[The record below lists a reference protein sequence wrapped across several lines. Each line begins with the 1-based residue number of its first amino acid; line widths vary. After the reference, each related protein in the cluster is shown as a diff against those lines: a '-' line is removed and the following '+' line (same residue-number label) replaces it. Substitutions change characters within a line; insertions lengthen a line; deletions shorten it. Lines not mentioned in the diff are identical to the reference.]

1 MNLLQ
6 MKYAIVIAEKRSINR
21 AADVLFVGQSALSR
35 AVKELESSLGVTLFE
50 RSAKGMVPTA
60 EGEIFI
66 RHAREILHRVDA
78 LEAAFLKE
86 SLRCSRFSV
95 SVPRQAYPA
104 QAFASFSQA
113 LAPQEQMLL
122 EYCETDTAKTVQ
134 KILGNTCKLG
144 LIEYPKRYAKYFE
157 AFAAEKNLAMEPI
170 ASFSP
175 VAVFSAQASFADAQK
190 LTRQQF
196 LSYHEVCFSASDAA
210 ALPWMTA
217 HKEPQ
222 GFGTAGKITVSDRA
236 GLYALLCENTS
247 AYHLCAPMEHGL
259 LRHLGLMQKNVF
271 GEEDAYLHALIYRL
285 EYQQTE
291 LDRAFLKALQ
301 SAWEAALSAPAK
313 RG

>member
-1 MNLLQ
+1 M
-6 MKYAIVIAEKRSINR
+6 
-21 AADVLFVGQSALSR
+21 
-35 AVKELESSLGVTLFE
+35 
-50 RSAKGMVPTA
+50 PTA

-104 QAFASFSQA
+104 QAFAGFSQA

-175 VAVFSAQASFADAQK
+175 VAVFSAQSPLAHEQK
-190 LTRQQF
+190 LSQQQ
-196 LSYHEVCFSASDAA
+196 LLLYPRVCFSPSDAA
-210 ALPWMTA
+210 ALPWMMHGEMQSVGST
-217 HKEPQ
+217 
-222 GFGTAGKITVSDRA
+222 GKIIVSDRA

-301 SAWEAALSAPAK
+301 SAWAAALSAPAK

>member
-66 RHAREILHRVDA
+66 RHAKEILQRVDT

-122 EYCETDTAKTVQ
+122 EYCETDTAGTVRS
-134 KILGNTCKLG
+134 ILGNTCKLG
-144 LIEYPKRYAKYFE
+144 MIEYSKRYAKYFE
-157 AFAAEKNLAMEPI
+157 AFAAEKNLSMEPI
-170 ASFSP
+170 ASFSS
-175 VAVFSAQASFADAQK
+175 VAVFSAQSPLAHEQK
-190 LTRQQF
+190 LSQQQ
-196 LSYHEVCFSASDAA
+196 LLLYPRVCFSPSDAT
-210 ALPWMTA
+210 ALPWMMHGEMQSVGST
-217 HKEPQ
+217 
-222 GFGTAGKITVSDRA
+222 GKITVSDRA
-236 GLYALLCENTS
+236 GLYALLCENTA
-247 AYHLCAPMEHGL
+247 AYHLCAPMEQRQL
-259 LRHLGLMQKNVF
+259 QRLGLIQKPVF
-271 GEEDAYLHALIYRL
+271 GQEDVYLHVLICRR
-285 EYQQTE
+285 EYQPTE
-291 LDRAFLKALQ
+291 LDRAFLQELQ
-301 SAWEAALSAPAK
+301 GAWEAALSAREK
-313 RG
+313 R

>member
-66 RHAREILHRVDA
+66 RHAKEILQRVDT

-134 KILGNTCKLG
+134 NILGNTCKLG

-157 AFAAEKNLAMEPI
+157 AFAAEKNLFMEPI
-170 ASFSP
+170 ASFVP
-175 VAVFSAQASFADAQK
+175 VAVFSAQAPLADAQK
-190 LTRQQF
+190 LTRQQ
-196 LSYHEVCFSASDAA
+196 LLPYSEVCFSPSDAA
-210 ALPWMTA
+210 ALPWMA
-217 HKEPQ
+217 HKEQQ
-222 GFGTAGKITVSDRA
+222 GLGAAGKITVSDRA
-236 GLYALLCENTS
+236 GLYALLCKNTS
-247 AYHLCAPMEHGL
+247 AYHLCAPMGQGL
-259 LRHLGLMQKNVF
+259 LQCLGLIQKTVF
-271 GEEDAYLHALIYRL
+271 GEEDAYLHAMIYRR
-285 EYQQTE
+285 EYHPTE
-291 LDRAFLKALQ
+291 LDRAFLRALQ
-301 SAWEAALSAPAK
+301 GAWEATISAQAK

>member
-66 RHAREILHRVDA
+66 RHAKEILQRVDT

-104 QAFASFSQA
+104 QAFAGFSQA

-175 VAVFSAQASFADAQK
+175 VAVFSAQSPLAHEQK
-190 LTRQQF
+190 LSQQQ
-196 LSYHEVCFSASDAA
+196 LLLYPRVCFSPSDAA
-210 ALPWMTA
+210 ALPWMMHGEMQSVGST
-217 HKEPQ
+217 
-222 GFGTAGKITVSDRA
+222 GKIIVSDRA